1 MSDTRDREKRE
12 IALAPG
18 SYAYMQDTT
27 KGIVKTYVGPTVINQ
42 TGTEVPVI
50 WNAAA
55 GQFDKCGT
63 LEDAVK
69 LSPVAVEGSYLIL
82 DNPAKDSKHP
92 TEGVCSS
99 PDLDVGRKI
108 NIPGPCMFA
117 LWPGQE
123 AKVVEGHQLRS
134 NEYLLVRVYNEEEA
148 RKNWTNAVMKPASG
162 DTPAAPVAQ
171 VPVDLTVGKLFIIRG
186 TEVSFYIPPTG
197 VGVVPEGKDAQNRPV
212 FVRDALTLEKLE
224 YSILVDENGS
234 KRYEKGP
241 QVVFPRPTEAFRKDE
256 KGNVK
261 FRAIELNEI
270 QGLHIKVISAYT
282 DEAGKQHKE
291 GDELFL
297 TGKDTSIYFPREE
310 HSLIKYDGKSK
321 HFATAVPTGEGRY
334 VMDRITG
341 EIRMVKGPAM
351 LLPDPRHEV
360 IVRRALSDNQ
370 SGLWYP
376 GNSESL
382 EYNRVL
388 RNIQLQAPTTRA
400 GAISEGDFERGAKK
414 GLAKARSGAPVAVAV
429 AAYTTSNAALMDASM
444 VSGDQNHVGDE
455 FSRGSTYTS
464 PRTVTLNTKFEGV
477 PAIDVWTGYALMVV
491 SKSGKRRVEKGP
503 ATVLLHYDESLE
515 VLELSTGKPKTTDS
529 LLRTVYLR
537 VTNNKVSDKV
547 NVETN
552 DHVGIELSMSFRV
565 NFEGDEARWFEA
577 DNYVKLLCDHI
588 RSVLKGAIKKAKIE
602 GFYINAVD
610 TIRDL
615 ILGEKDETG
624 KRLGM
629 FFPENG
635 MRVTDVEV
643 LGVKIQDERIH
654 KMLNEAQHE
663 VVRSNIELSNARRD
677 LTVTQEKEDI
687 ARKVAETKT
696 TTTVAQHR
704 LETTLVSSQLDVF
717 MAKIAATLKQHEENK
732 RAQAAEQ
739 EIKDLVFDKDL
750 ARKKR
755 QTDQEAVFAKEEL
768 ERRLELFRAEVKG
781 TIDRFAAAQGGFSE
795 ALLALGHEETV
806 VKVAEALSVQNF
818 LGGKN
823 FADVVQHVF
832 AGTPLQHLLDRVV
845 NKGNNG
851 HGTGEVVPAQLVKD

>member
-1 MSDTRDREKRE
+1 MSNDGRDREKRE

-27 KGIVKTYVGPTVINQ
+27 KGIVKTHVGPTVINQ

-50 WNAAA
+50 WNPAA
-55 GQFDKCGT
+55 GRFDKCNA
-63 LEDAVK
+63 LEDAVR
-69 LSPVAVEGSYLIL
+69 LSPVAAEGSYLIL
-82 DNPAKDSKHP
+82 DNPSRDGKHP
-92 TEGVCSS
+92 TDGVSQS
-99 PDLDVGRKI
+99 PELDVGRKI
-108 NIPGPCMFA
+108 VIPGPCMFA
-117 LWPGQE
+117 LWPGQD

-148 RKNWTNAVMKPASG
+148 RRNWTSAVMKPASG

-171 VPVDLTVGKLFIIRG
+171 VPADLTVGKLFIIRG

-197 VGVVPEGKDAQNRPV
+197 VMVVPDGAEG
-212 FVRDALTLEKLE
+212 FVRDALTLERLE
-224 YSILVDENGS
+224 YAILVDEDGN

-241 QVVFPRPTEAFRKDE
+241 QVVFPRPTETFRKDE

-282 DEAGKQHKE
+282 DESGQGHKE
-291 GDELFL
+291 GEELFI
-297 TGKDTSIYFPREE
+297 TGKDTAIYFPREE

-321 HFATAVPTGEGRY
+321 HFATAIPVGEGRY

-341 EIRMVKGPAM
+341 EIRMVRGPAM

-370 SGLWYP
+370 SNLWYP
-376 GNSESL
+376 GNTESM

-388 RNIQLQAPTTRA
+388 RNIQLQAPTTRQ

-414 GLAKARSGAPVAVAV
+414 GLARSKGGQVAV
-429 AAYTTSNAALMDASM
+429 AAAAYATSNAALMEASL

-477 PAIDVWTGYALMVV
+477 PSIDTWTGYAIMVV
-491 SKSGKRRVEKGP
+491 SKSGNRRVEKGP
-503 ATVLLHYDESLE
+503 GTVLLGYDESLE
-515 VLELSTGKPKTTDS
+515 VLELSTGKPKTTDN
-529 LLRTVYLR
+529 LLKTVYLR
-537 VTNNKVSDKV
+537 ITNNKVSDKV

-588 RSVLKGAIKKAKIE
+588 RSVLKGAIKKAKVE

-615 ILGEKDETG
+615 ILGEKDGTG
-624 KRLGM
+624 KRPGM
-629 FFPENG
+629 LFPENG

-677 LTVTQEKEDI
+677 LAVTQEKEQI
-687 ARKVAETKT
+687 ARLVAETKAA
-696 TTTVAQHR
+696 TTVAQQG
-704 LETTLVSSQLDVF
+704 LETQLVASQLDLFLARV
-717 MAKIAATLKQHEENK
+717 ASTLRQHEENRK
-732 RAQAAEQ
+732 AEAAKQ
-739 EIKDLVFDKDL
+739 DIQDLAFDKDL
-750 ARKKR
+750 ARARRRAEQDAAIAKG
-755 QTDQEAVFAKEEL
+755 DQ
-768 ERRLELFRAEVKG
+768 ERRLEYLRAEVQSAV
-781 TIDRFAAAQGGFSE
+781 DRFQAAQGGFSE
-795 ALLALGHEETV
+795 ALLALSHEETV

-818 LGGKN
+818 IGGKN
-823 FADVVQHVF
+823 FAEVVQKVF

-845 NKGNNG
+845 AKGNNG
-851 HGTGEVVPAQLVKD
+851 HAAVEAVQPALKQ

>member
-1 MSDTRDREKRE
+1 MSDSRDREKRE

-27 KGIVKTYVGPTVINQ
+27 KGIVKTFVGPTVINQ
-42 TGTEVPVI
+42 TGTEVPVV
-50 WNAAA
+50 WNADA
-55 GQFDKCGT
+55 GRFDRCNT
-63 LEDAVK
+63 LEDAVR
-69 LSPVAVEGSYLIL
+69 LSPVAVEGSYLVL
-82 DNPAKDSKHP
+82 ENPSKDGKHP
-92 TEGVCSS
+92 LEGPSMS
-99 PDLDVGRKI
+99 PDLEVGRKI
-108 NIPGPCMFA
+108 VIPGPCTFA
-117 LWPGQE
+117 LWPGQ
-123 AKVVEGHQLRS
+123 AAAVVKGHQLRS

-148 RKNWTNAVMKPASG
+148 CRNWTKAVVKPASG
-162 DTPAAPVAQ
+162 DTPASTAAK
-171 VPVDLTVGKLFIIRG
+171 VPVDLTVGKLIIIRG

-197 VGVVPEGKDAQNRPV
+197 VMVVPDERNG

-224 YSILVDENGS
+224 YAILVDENGS
-234 KRYEKGP
+234 KRYECGP
-241 QVVFPRPTEAFRKDE
+241 QVVFPKPTETFRKDE
-256 KGNVK
+256 KGNIK

-270 QGLHIKVISAYT
+270 QGLHIKVISSYS
-282 DEAGKQHKE
+282 DEGGVHKE
-291 GDELFL
+291 GEELFI

-370 SGLWYP
+370 SNLWYP
-376 GNSESL
+376 GNNESL

-388 RNIQLQAPTTRA
+388 RNIQQAAPTTRQ

-414 GLAKARSGAPVAVAV
+414 GMARSKGGGMVGV
-429 AAYTTSNAALMDASM
+429 AAAMNVNALMDASL

-477 PAIDVWTGYALMVV
+477 PSIDTWTGYAIMVV

-503 ATVLLHYDESLE
+503 GTVLLGYDESLE
-515 VLELSTGKPKTTDS
+515 VLELSTGKPKTTDN
-529 LLRTVYLR
+529 LLKTVYLR
-537 VTNNKVSDKV
+537 ITNNKVSDKV

-588 RSVLKGAIKKAKIE
+588 RSVLKGAIKKAKVE

-615 ILGEKDETG
+615 VLGEKGEDG
-624 KRLGM
+624 RRPGM

-643 LGVKIQDERIH
+643 LGVKIQDDRIH

-663 VVRSNIELSNARRD
+663 AVRSNIELSNARRD
-677 LTVTQEKEDI
+677 LTATQEKEGI
-687 ARKVAETKT
+687 ARQMAETKSAT
-696 TTTVAQHR
+696 VVAQHR
-704 LETTLVSSQLDVF
+704 LDIGTVASQLDLF
-717 MAKIAATLKQHEENK
+717 MAKVAATMKQDEENK
-732 RAQAAEQ
+732 RSEASKQ
-739 EIKDLVFDKDL
+739 EIQDLVFDRNL
-750 ARKKR
+750 ARAKR
-755 QTDQEAVFAKEEL
+755 QADQLDVAAQVEHD
-768 ERRLELFRAEVKG
+768 RRLQMFRAEAEAVVQ
-781 TIDRFAAAQGGFSE
+781 RFAAAQGGFSE
-795 ALLALGHEETV
+795 AILALSHDETV

-818 LGGKN
+818 IGGQN
-823 FADVVQHVF
+823 FTEVVQKVF

-845 NKGNNG
+845 AGGQQKTKG
-851 HGTGEVVPAQLVKD
+851 

>member
-1 MSDTRDREKRE
+1 MSDGRDREKRE

-27 KGIVKTYVGPTVINQ
+27 KGIVRTFMGPTVINQ
-42 TGTEVPVI
+42 TGTETPVT
-50 WNAAA
+50 WNPAIGKFDRCAA
-55 GQFDKCGT
+55 

-69 LSPVAVEGSYLIL
+69 LNLVAVEGSYLVL
-82 DNPAKDSKHP
+82 ENPAKDGKHP
-92 TEGVCSS
+92 TEGVSTS
-99 PDLDVGRKI
+99 PDLDIGRKI
-108 NIPGPCMFA
+108 VISGPCSFA
-117 LWPGQE
+117 LWPGQT
-123 AKVVEGHQLRS
+123 AAVVQGHQLRS

-148 RKNWTNAVMKPASG
+148 RKNWTNAVMKPASS
-162 DTPAAPVAQ
+162 DTPAVPAAQ
-171 VPVDLTVGKLFIIRG
+171 VPTDLTVGKLFIIRG

-197 VGVVPEGKDAQNRPV
+197 VGVVPEDVDAQGKSV

-224 YSILVDENGS
+224 YAILVDENGS

-241 QVVFPRPTEAFRKDE
+241 QVVFPRPTEVFRKDD

-270 QGLHIKVISAYT
+270 QGLHIKVISSYT
-282 DEAGKQHKE
+282 DENGQAHKE
-291 GDELFL
+291 GEELFI

-370 SGLWYP
+370 SNLWYP
-376 GNSESL
+376 GNTESL

-414 GLAKARSGAPVAVAV
+414 GLARSKGASVAV
-429 AAYTTSNAALMDASM
+429 AAAIMDASL

-503 ATVLLHYDESLE
+503 ATVLLNYDESLE
-515 VLELSTGKPKTTDS
+515 VLELSTGKPKTTDN

-537 VTNNKVSDKV
+537 ITNNKVSDKV

-565 NFEGDEARWFEA
+565 NFEGDEAKWFEA

-588 RSVLKGAIKKAKIE
+588 RSVLKGAIKKAKVE
-602 GFYINAVD
+602 TFYVNAVD
-610 TIRDL
+610 VIRDL

-624 KRLGM
+624 KRPGM
-629 FFPENG
+629 FFSENN

-663 VVRSNIELSNARRD
+663 VVRSNIELNNAKRD

-687 ARKVAETKT
+687 ARKVAETKAAT
-696 TTTVAQHR
+696 TAAQHR
-704 LETTLVSSQLDVF
+704 LETTLVSSQLDLF
-717 MAKIAATLKQHEENK
+717 LAKVAATLKQHEENK
-732 RAQAAEQ
+732 KAEAAKQ
-739 EIKDLVFDKDL
+739 EITDLGFDKDL
-750 ARKKR
+750 ARRRR
-755 QTDQEAVFAKEEL
+755 QAEQDAAVAKEDL
-768 ERRLELFRAEVKG
+768 ERKLTALHAEVEA
-781 TIDRFAAAQGGFSE
+781 TVARFQSAQNGFSE
-795 ALLALGHEETV
+795 ALLALSHEETV

-818 LGGKN
+818 IGGKN
-823 FADVVQHVF
+823 FAEVVQKVF
-832 AGTPLQHLLDRVV
+832 AGTPLQHLLDRLVV
-845 NKGNNG
+845 KGNNG
-851 HGTGEVVPAQLVKD
+851 HAVVEEESRAQIRQ